1 MKKIIS
7 NSSPLMYLA
16 KIKRLDLL
24 KRLFKEIII
33 PEEVYNEVVVKGK
46 QEKFT
51 DAFFIENALK
61 DGWIKIKK
69 VKKRKFER
77 LLSEIDIG
85 ESAVINLAKETN
97 ADLILIDDA
106 SARTIAESIGLNVK
120 GTLYVILL
128 AFKNKIINKKEA
140 KSLVDELVFSEF
152 RISSDIYAEIINK
165 INENKDELTNEEAE
179 KMKKNLSEMRKTASR
194 RFK

>member
-179 KMKKNLSEMRKTASR
+179 KMKKNLSEMRKTGFS
-194 RFK
+194 